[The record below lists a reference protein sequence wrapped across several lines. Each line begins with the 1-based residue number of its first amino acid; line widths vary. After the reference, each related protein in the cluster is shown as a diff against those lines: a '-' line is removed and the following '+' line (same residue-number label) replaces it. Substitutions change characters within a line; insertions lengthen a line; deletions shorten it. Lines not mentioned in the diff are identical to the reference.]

1 MDYVIKHDEEKQ
13 VIIVT
18 AAGKWKLE
26 KDNEMI
32 REILRAV
39 EESGSKK
46 VLVDIR
52 ELHFDLPMIHLYDR
66 AKGLRKQRRDAKTTS
81 RKVALVYTATTK
93 KMDADLLFFETAARN
108 RNLPYRVFKDVDVAW
123 SWLCDAEI
131 SV

>member
-1 MDYVIKHDEEKQ
+1 MDYVIKHVEDKQ

-39 EESGSKK
+39 EETGSKR

-52 ELHFDLPMIHLYDR
+52 ELHFDIPMIHLYER
-66 AKGLRKQRRDAKTTS
+66 AQGAGK
-81 RKVALVYTATTK
+81 
-93 KMDADLLFFETAARN
+93 
-108 RNLPYRVFKDVDVAW
+108 
-123 SWLCDAEI
+123 
-131 SV
+131 